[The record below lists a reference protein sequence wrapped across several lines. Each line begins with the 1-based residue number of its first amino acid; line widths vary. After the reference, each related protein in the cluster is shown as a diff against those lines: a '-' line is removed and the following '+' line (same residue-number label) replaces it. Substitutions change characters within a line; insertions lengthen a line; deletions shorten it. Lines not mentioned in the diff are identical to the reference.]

1 MKSNKKIN
9 LNWLFLTLGYSGMSE
24 KAPGT
29 VGSFVAMLLAIPII
43 LTMDNYTLFLA
54 AIVITLMGIDAV
66 NKYEAE
72 GGEHDNK
79 HIVIDELAG
88 MWIAL
93 SIAPAYPVDNIWDL
107 QNGFLVQTL
116 LSFLLFRYFDIT
128 KPSIIGRLD
137 RNAKGG
143 IGVMLDDVVAG
154 FAAGISSAVL
164 WQGWLQFRDLIG

>member
-1 MKSNKKIN
+1 MDTR
-9 LNWLFLTLGYSGMSE
+9 WFFLTLGYSGTVN

-43 LTMDNYTLFLA
+43 LYMDNYTLFLA
-54 AIVITLMGIDAV
+54 AILITLLGIESI
-66 NKYEAE
+66 NKYEAT

-93 SIAPAYPVDNIWDL
+93 SIAPSFAVEDIFEL
-107 QNGFLVQTL
+107 QNGFLIQTL

-137 RNAKGG
+137 REAKGG
-143 IGVMLDDVVAG
+143 VGVMLDDVVAG

-164 WQGWLQFRDLIG
+164 WQGWLHIKEYIA